1 MPLSPPCLRSFSA
14 PREIIITVA
23 RPRLSLFNILVALIG
38 VALLVFTVQRVGGWR
53 AIVDGVST
61 IGWWFAVVVLLGAL
75 RMAVRT
81 RAWMICAGDPQLRFG
96 DAFSAWLVSDA
107 MGNLT
112 PLGLLASE
120 PMKVLLVRAKIS
132 TVTSIASVTIEN
144 IFYTASVLVVLLSGT
159 WLFLQ
164 LANVPQGLE
173 QVAEL
178 IIVAVAIAALIGVW
192 AARARPALLSK
203 FAPLI
208 SKIAGQ
214 SHAPADAIRE
224 VEQQIYAVPQWPLSR
239 IAHVGF
245 WEILFHVGAVAE
257 VWLVLRLLVPDITL
271 GESFLL
277 ESAGRFVTVAFKFVP
292 YRLGIDEAGCGAV
305 ANALGLPPATGVTL
319 ALVRRLR
326 IIVLNAIGLIR
337 LVR

>member
-1 MPLSPPCLRSFSA
+1 VL
-14 PREIIITVA
+14 TV
-23 RPRLSLFNILVALIG
+23 R
-38 VALLVFTVQRVGGWR
+38 RVGGWP
-53 AIVDGVST
+53 AIVQGIASV
-61 IGWWFAVVVLLGAL
+61 GWWFVAVVFLGAF
-75 RMAVRT
+75 RMVCRT
-81 RAWMICAGDPQLRFG
+81 RAWMICANDPQLKFS

-120 PMKVLLVRAKIS
+120 PTKVLMVRAKIS

-164 LANVPQGLE
+164 LTNVPPGLE
-173 QVAEL
+173 QLAEL
-178 IIVAVAIAALIGVW
+178 IILAVAIAAVIGVW
-192 AARARPALLSK
+192 AARSRPAVLSK

-214 SHAPADAIRE
+214 AHAPGDAIRD
-224 VEQQIYAVPQWPLSR
+224 VEQQIYAVPQWPLFR
-239 IAHVGF
+239 IARVVM
-245 WEILFHVGAVAE
+245 WEVAFHIAAIAE
-257 VWLVLRLLVPDITL
+257 VWLVVSLLIPDITI
-271 GESFLL
+271 GEVFLL

-292 YRLGIDEAGCGAV
+292 YRLGIDEVGSGAV
-305 ANALGLPPATGVTL
+305 AAALGLPPATGVTL